1 MFYGGRQAPPS
12 LELVLTQSGSR
23 LTTVLLVC
31 GVAAGVGGLVCGFL
45 ANHFRAYAFA
55 SEMASLTSSAKLI
68 SATLSDTNH
77 RAIVSSKG
85 KDAARLARER
95 ASLREAFSQT
105 ERIANV
111 YTVTKQPA
119 GYFAVLDAKYTGDPE
134 TSDKDAYAFF
144 TPVDRRTDAMVE
156 AFSDASAHFSSKP
169 YRDRRGTWYAGYA
182 PIVGKDGT
190 ISSVVVVERSRDIV
204 DNELRSVTGDIG
216 SIALTVAAI
225 AGFFLLVSLR
235 KISWVPEI
243 FRMRLKAAKS
253 RRIIVGT
260 LLIGTA
266 LVIGVEAIS
275 AAPALIQ
282 NSRQRQAVQ
291 QELSGIA
298 FAQEALSALGRSE
311 PVWKSKADAAIS
323 LLRPTTLPWVVTGLI
338 GLKSDLPLNARQETA
353 QKFARSLERETR
365 LRQGLLAE
373 LTESDRALTER
384 MQRTLI
390 GTVILAFVCLLVLRA
405 STIQDQ
411 TIAAAIDHTARI
423 EREYKRV
430 IDTMPIGMFVF
441 TKEAVEYANSEH
453 EKLFGKWEEG
463 QTLPAHMERVV
474 ECDMEGVLG
483 CLAESSE
490 TEKPAILN
498 YRIVRPLGDTGYVQT
513 RIVPI
518 FDVFGTFQQMLG
530 FTIDMTENVLAQS
543 EIKRSHAE
551 LTEKNAL
558 LEDAIHI
565 LESNLNSFV
574 KAMVRAIEAKDIYT
588 AGHSERVT
596 AYSLAIAEELNLSD
610 ELKHIISTGAMVH
623 DIGKIGIPG
632 SLLTKP
638 AGLTPEERAI
648 VQRHPVVGATI
659 LSGVP
664 AFEPCLGIIR
674 HHHERLNGT
683 GYPDGLDESQIPI
696 EVRIVSAAD
705 AFDAMT
711 SQRSYRKGM
720 DLSNVFRELEKDV
733 RERRLDPHVVA
744 ALKQVIRVKGI
755 IGQKPDETRA
765 TAA

>member
-1 MFYGGRQAPPS
+1 M
-12 LELVLTQSGSR
+12 TQSGSR

-31 GVAAGVGGLVCGFL
+31 GVAAGVGGIVCAIL
-45 ANHFRAYAFA
+45 AHQFRAYAFS
-55 SEMASLTSSAKLI
+55 SEMARLTTSARLV
-68 SATLSDTNH
+68 SASLSDLDH
-77 RAIVSSKG
+77 RAIVTSKG
-85 KDAARLARER
+85 KDASRLASQRTR
-95 ASLREAFSQT
+95 LREAFSQT
-105 ERIANV
+105 DGIANV
-111 YTVTKQPA
+111 YTVTKLPT
-119 GYFAVLDAKYTGDPE
+119 GYFAVLDAKYTGDPKSSE
-134 TSDKDAYAFF
+134 ADAYAFL

-156 AFSDASAHFSSKP
+156 TFNDATAHFSPKP

-182 PIVGKDGT
+182 PIVGRDGT
-190 ISSVVVVERSRDIV
+190 IDSIVVVERNREAV
-204 DNELRSVTGDIG
+204 DNTLRAVTGDIG
-216 SIALTVAAI
+216 NIALIIAAVS
-225 AGFFLLVSLR
+225 GFFLIVSLR
-235 KISWVPEI
+235 KISWVTEI
-243 FRMRLKAAKS
+243 FRMKLKAAKS
-253 RRIIVGT
+253 RRIIVGA
-260 LLIGTA
+260 LLVGTA

-282 NSRQRQAVQ
+282 NSRQRQIVQ
-291 QELSGIA
+291 QELNGIA

-311 PVWKSKADAAIS
+311 PAWRSKAETAIG
-323 LLRPTTLPWVVTGLI
+323 LLRPTTLPWVVTGLT
-338 GLKSDLPLNARQETA
+338 GLMSDQPLRSRQETA
-353 QKFARSLERETR
+353 KKFERSLERENR
-365 LRQGLLAE
+365 LRQGLLTE
-373 LTESDRALTER
+373 LTESDQSLTER

-390 GTVILAFVCLLVLRA
+390 GTAVLAFVCLLVLRA

-453 EKLFGKWEEG
+453 EKLFSKWEEG
-463 QTLPAHMERVV
+463 QSLTTHLERVF
-474 ECDMEGVLG
+474 EPDKEGVLR
-483 CLAESSE
+483 CLADSSE

-551 LTEKNAL
+551 LTEKNVL
-558 LEDAIHI
+558 LEDAIQI

-638 AGLTPEERAI
+638 SGLTPEERAI

-683 GYPDGLDESQIPI
+683 GYPDKLDESQIPI

-733 RERRLDPHVVA
+733 REHRLDPHVVA